1 MSGRKENAMFRE
13 MVRKKQQLSDAEC
26 VEVLRREKRGV
37 LSVLGDDGYPYGMP
51 LNHWYCPEDGHI
63 YFHSGSAGH
72 KIDAMRRC
80 DKVSFCLYDEG
91 YRQEGEWAL
100 HIKSVIVFGK
110 VRMVEDHERA
120 IEISRRLSY
129 KFTDDTDYIEEEIR
143 RSGAR
148 VLCFELIPE
157 QITGKLVKES

>member
-1 MSGRKENAMFRE
+1 MFRE

>member
-1 MSGRKENAMFRE
+1 
-13 MVRKKQQLSDAEC
+13 
-26 VEVLRREKRGV
+26 
-37 LSVLGDDGYPYGMP
+37 
-51 LNHWYCPEDGHI
+51 
-63 YFHSGSAGH
+63 
-72 KIDAMRRC
+72 MRRC